1 MEGTFMKAFYELIKV
16 ILPPII
22 AGFFTFLVTKY
33 TYNKKIPLDKMEVA
47 YNRIYYPIFKILY
60 EKKEFVSSNV
70 GDVIS
75 KIQPYLKKYSKY
87 ADRATMKAFKML
99 KENKDKYSYDNF
111 ASNIYERNMY
121 LRRRLGYLEPNLLQI
136 YTYSSKNEKS
146 IIRIFSEILLFY
158 FTFVAGGLTEGNL
171 QKIITVLVLCFTI
184 LIIFEIFIIF
194 IRWVIKAIKKIFHR

>member
-1 MEGTFMKAFYELIKV
+1 MKAFYELIKV

-158 FTFVAGGLTEGNL
+158 FTFVAGSLTEGNL

>member
-1 MEGTFMKAFYELIKV
+1 MKAFYELIKV

-70 GDVIS
+70 DDIIS

-158 FTFVAGGLTEGNL
+158 FTFVAVG
-171 QKIITVLVLCFTI
+171 
-184 LIIFEIFIIF
+184 
-194 IRWVIKAIKKIFHR
+194 

>member
-1 MEGTFMKAFYELIKV
+1 MKAFYELIKV

-22 AGFFTFLVTKY
+22 AGFFTFFVTKY

>member
-1 MEGTFMKAFYELIKV
+1 
-16 ILPPII
+16 
-22 AGFFTFLVTKY
+22 
-33 TYNKKIPLDKMEVA
+33 
-47 YNRIYYPIFKILY
+47 
-60 EKKEFVSSNV
+60 
-70 GDVIS
+70 
-75 KIQPYLKKYSKY
+75 
-87 ADRATMKAFKML
+87 
-99 KENKDKYSYDNF
+99 
-111 ASNIYERNMY
+111 MY

>member
-1 MEGTFMKAFYELIKV
+1 MRRL
-16 ILPPII
+16 
-22 AGFFTFLVTKY
+22 
-33 TYNKKIPLDKMEVA
+33 
-47 YNRIYYPIFKILY
+47 RIYYPIFKILY

-70 GDVIS
+70 DDIIS

-158 FTFVAGGLTEGNL
+158 FTFVAVGLTEGNL
-171 QKIITVLVLCFTI
+171 QKIITVWVLCFTI

>member
-1 MEGTFMKAFYELIKV
+1 MKAFYELIKV

-47 YNRIYYPIFKILY
+47 YNRIYYLIFKILY

>member
-1 MEGTFMKAFYELIKV
+1 MKAFYELIKV

>member
-1 MEGTFMKAFYELIKV
+1 MKAFYELIKV

-22 AGFFTFLVTKY
+22 AGFFTFLMTKY

>member
-1 MEGTFMKAFYELIKV
+1 MKAFYELIKV

-70 GDVIS
+70 DDIIS

-158 FTFVAGGLTEGNL
+158 FTFVAVGLTEGNL
-171 QKIITVLVLCFTI
+171 QKIITVWVLCFTI